1 VTMETAI
8 QNLADAI
15 NNLATAYGN
24 VIVDGQPEAAPEEDP
39 PKKGRAKKTDSPDA
53 AAEEPNASADTKSDA
68 HSSTAAAGAGAQGDA
83 TIDAGTGKPIK
94 TQVLAPGERG
104 PDYQLAKTKA
114 SELTLKPDGEVRLT
128 ELLRKHT
135 GIADGPV
142 KFGNLANE
150 VLAAFTA
157 DVETALAGGSA
168 LED

>member
-1 VTMETAI
+1 MTMETAI

-15 NNLATAYGN
+15 NNLATAYGK
-24 VIVDGQPEAAPEEDP
+24 VIVDGQPGADDAGPTP
-39 PKKGRAKKTDSPDA
+39 RRGRKPRTDSPDA
-53 AAEEPNASADTKSDA
+53 AADGRSASDDMDA
-68 HSSTAAAGAGAQGDA
+68 PAPASTTAAGAGAPA
-83 TIDAGTGKPIK
+83 PAAIDAGTGKPVE

-114 SELTLKPDGEVRLT
+114 CELTLKPDGEVKLT

-157 DVETALAGGSA
+157 DVEAALAGGA
-168 LED
+168 TLED